1 MFKMFTYY
9 RNSKLTFKK
18 LLESLLRVC
27 NSHKPTLKV
36 LSNTG
41 HLTQYSLK
49 KLTDSEN
56 IEKYTLLFNIPKIS
70 CIYILYKCM
79 KS

>member
-1 MFKMFTYY
+1 MFTCY
-9 RNSKLTFKK
+9 RNSKQTFKK

-27 NSHKPTLKV
+27 NSRKPTLKV

-41 HLTQYSLK
+41 HSTQYSLK
-49 KLTDSEN
+49 KLSDSKH
-56 IEKYTLLFNIPKIS
+56 IGKYTFLFNIPKIT

>member
-1 MFKMFTYY
+1 MFKMFTCY
-9 RNSKLTFKK
+9 RNSKQTFKK
-18 LLESLLRVC
+18 LLESLLRVS
-27 NSHKPTLKV
+27 NSLKPTLKV

-41 HLTQYSLK
+41 HPTQYSLK
-49 KLTDSEN
+49 KLSDSKH
-56 IEKYTLLFNIPKIS
+56 IGKYTFLFNIPKIS